1 MPESFVLSAVRAEL
15 SHPYKT
21 KQIPQA
27 TLSTDYEKKKVSKEK
42 QK

>member
-1 MPESFVLSAVRAEL
+1 MPESSVLSAVRAEL

-27 TLSTDYEKKKVSKEK
+27 TLSTDYAKKENKNS
-42 QK
+42 